1 MSADRRSAGGE
12 QRDGVDLTN
21 LDEPL
26 TAMPAPPN
34 VTSSTTSKRSPI
46 GCCQA

>member
-1 MSADRRSAGGE
+1 MGTRE

-26 TAMPAPPN
+26 
-34 VTSSTTSKRSPI
+34 SPDA
-46 GCCQA
+46 G